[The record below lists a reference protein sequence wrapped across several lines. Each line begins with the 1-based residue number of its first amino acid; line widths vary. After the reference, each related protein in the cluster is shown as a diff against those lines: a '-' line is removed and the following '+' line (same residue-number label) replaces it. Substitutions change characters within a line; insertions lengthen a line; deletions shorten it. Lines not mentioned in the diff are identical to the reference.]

1 MTITMTANEQYTVEV
16 KIEYLRT
23 TLAITKWRVAYWQKQ
38 AENVKYRYIS
48 TVNLLFACVR
58 PNNVKRAVQAASSS
72 AYGNTPLLP
81 KIENMNPIP
90 RSPYAASKL

>member
-1 MTITMTANEQYTVEV
+1 MENGEQVRVIDNLSTGKKENLNKYLNEIESINGDLIDYEITRMAV
-16 KIEYLRT
+16 
-23 TLAITKWRVAYWQKQ
+23 
-38 AENVKYRYIS
+38 